1 MTVFFRVSS
10 GDLSQGATQ
19 WRYKT
24 KSPPEIPKAP
34 QSIRLT
40 DDRCEG
46 QKSKHFYPVLS
57 TPSPTAAE
65 AKLETQSWVNSPLSR
80 GLKAKTHIHPNAC
93 AIPISESW

>member
-10 GDLSQGATQ
+10 GDLSLGAMHLGS
-19 WRYKT
+19 KT

-34 QSIRLT
+34 RSSRLT
-40 DDRCEG
+40 DDGCEV
-46 QKSKHFYPVLS
+46 QKSKPFYPVLS

-80 GLKAKTHIHPNAC
+80 GLKAKIHIHPNAC
-93 AIPISESW
+93 AIPISES